1 MDFDPRLTDHG
12 GMRRSPVLRLAAVVG
27 LALVLTGC
35 GQGASTEPG
44 GPASPPASTAPAT
57 TVSATP
63 SSEGPLP
70 SPSLTA
76 PGGKATRITVTG
88 YVTDGVESGCLVL
101 TDEVTGARY
110 SVSADQLPEIG
121 PTTRATVIGTVDP
134 DMMSYCQEGPVLV
147 VEQALEP
154 TG

>member
-1 MDFDPRLTDHG
+1 MDFGPLLADDG
-12 GMRRSPVLRLAAVVG
+12 GMRRSPVLRLAALGG
-27 LALVLTGC
+27 LALLLAGC
-35 GQGASTEPG
+35 GQSESPEPG
-44 GPASPPASTAPAT
+44 APAATAPVT
-57 TVSATP
+57 TASASP
-63 SSEGPLP
+63 SSEGTPT

-76 PGGKATRITVTG
+76 PVGKATRVTVTG

-110 SVSADQLPEIG
+110 SVAAAQLPEIG

-134 DMMSYCQEGPVLV
+134 DMMSYCQEGPVLI

-154 TG
+154 TD